1 MRVVADRQISVKLL
15 ELQRTTLECTEMS
28 HEVFA
33 YLYRQNEFHQAAREV
48 LPR

>member
-1 MRVVADRQISVKLL
+1 MCVAADRQISVKPL
-15 ELQRTTLECTEMS
+15 ELQRTTLEYTEIS

-33 YLYRQNEFHQAAREV
+33 YLYRQNEFHQAAQEV